1 MRFYD
6 LVRGRHLCM
15 LEFDEIRS
23 SVFMIGSKICPLTS
37 VCMPRRSVGSIGLSR
52 ILTPS
57 SDRRD
62 NKYVRGSVLPRQRRI
77 STDRVASPYAECSP
91 TVETMQSKGRAGGAC
106 CRYDKAITDY
116 DAALTEGV
124 LTLAFINR
132 GYANFAAGR
141 FAAAAADF
149 TKASDGMGAVE
160 PGDYFDHLTGPLYAA
175 LGPISASAGSGTMTR
190 SPCGSW
196 QTACAN
202 LAKTAWGGLSRRS
215 SSSREG

>member
-6 LVRGRHLCM
+6 LARGRHLCM

-37 VCMPRRSVGSIGLSR
+37 VCMPRRSVGSIGPSR

-62 NKYVRGSVLPRQRRI
+62 NKYVRGSVLPMQRRI

-91 TVETMQSKGRAGGAC
+91 TVETMRSKGRAGGAC

-124 LTLAFINR
+124 LTWR
-132 GYANFAAGR
+132 SS
-141 FAAAAADF
+141 
-149 TKASDGMGAVE
+149 TAVM
-160 PGDYFDHLTGPLYAA
+160 
-175 LGPISASAGSGTMTR
+175 PISPPVAPPRLRLISQKLVTE
-190 SPCGSW
+190 
-196 QTACAN
+196 
-202 LAKTAWGGLSRRS
+202 WGRS
-215 SSSREG
+215 SPATTLTT